1 MRCAYPSDLAQV
13 AEAFDATYLERLKR
27 VADAAETISADHGG
41 ADIILRRI
49 RLPVHRGGMGIRSVA
64 ATSTP
69 AFIAGACAAVPAFT
83 DMRKPNAARA
93 AASANASETGDAA
106 PGSAVDAGI
115 I

>member
-69 AFIAGACAAVPAFT
+69 AFIAGACAAVPAFH
-83 DMRKPNAARA
+83 RPFR
-93 AASANASETGDAA
+93 
-106 PGSAVDAGI
+106 
-115 I
+115 